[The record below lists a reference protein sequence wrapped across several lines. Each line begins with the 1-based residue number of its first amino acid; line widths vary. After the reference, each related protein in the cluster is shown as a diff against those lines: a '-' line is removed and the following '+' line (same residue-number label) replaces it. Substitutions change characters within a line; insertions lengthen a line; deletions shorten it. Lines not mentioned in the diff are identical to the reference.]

1 MPCPKTPSSVSCRQ
15 DRTYFSI
22 KKTGIPFIP
31 SIHSAL
37 PSDIFLSEHFSTGI
51 DTIREVMTSK
61 TYKPRSR
68 QELRKLVND
77 LSVCLGDID
86 TSLITDMS

>member
-1 MPCPKTPSSVSCRQ
+1 
-15 DRTYFSI
+15 
-22 KKTGIPFIP
+22 
-31 SIHSAL
+31 
-37 PSDIFLSEHFSTGI
+37 
-51 DTIREVMTSK
+51 MTSK